1 MKPAEPDTPPIATLA
16 ELPFYLAERFD
27 RPVLLRRCVADGF
40 EEFSTRGF
48 VDQVRAL
55 SLGLRRFGLG
65 PGDRVGLVCES
76 RPEWSIADLAVLTA
90 GAVNVP
96 VYPTL
101 SAAQTRFILHD
112 AGVKAVVVSDD
123 TQLAKI
129 LGIAPELPALAA
141 VIVVAPAAPTPAPP
155 AGGPAV
161 QALSDV
167 VADVGARVAA
177 DASLARQYEEGA
189 RRVGA
194 GDVATIIYTS
204 GTTGHPKGVVLTHR
218 NLLSNIVAVNA
229 VVGIRG
235 DDAPLSFL
243 PLSHV
248 FERVSLYLFLLLGCH
263 VSFAESL
270 QTVSRDLVRVRPTVM
285 TGVPRVFEKFHHAV
299 LDAIANAPA
308 ARKTLFHWA
317 MRVGWAI
324 AGARLAGRRPPL
336 WAVLQRPLADALVL
350 RKIRAR
356 VGGRL
361 RIMVSG
367 SAPLAHTT
375 GEFLFAVGLPI
386 VEAYGL
392 TESSPGI
399 TANPPGKVRLG
410 TVGIPVPGVDVRIA
424 DDGEVLAR
432 GPNIMQGYFNRPEE
446 TAAALRDGWL
456 HTGDIGHLDADGYL
470 VITDRKKDLIVTSG
484 GKNIAPAPI
493 ELRLKES
500 PLVSEAV
507 LVGDRRKFPAVL
519 IIPDFVVLEEHLKAA
534 GAASGTREQLV
545 ARADVQAMF
554 QAVLD
559 EVNLNLAQFEKIK
572 RFALLPKEMTIEG
585 GELTP
590 TLKIRRKI
598 VEQHWAAVIEQLY
611 ARETAPLPPLA

>member
-1 MKPAEPDTPPIATLA
+1 M
-16 ELPFYLAERFD
+16 R
-27 RPVLLRRCVADGF
+27 
-40 EEFSTRGF
+40 
-48 VDQVRAL
+48 
-55 SLGLRRFGLG
+55 
-65 PGDRVGLVCES
+65 
-76 RPEWSIADLAVLTA
+76 
-90 GAVNVP
+90 
-96 VYPTL
+96 
-101 SAAQTRFILHD
+101 
-112 AGVKAVVVSDD
+112 
-123 TQLAKI
+123 
-129 LGIAPELPALAA
+129 
-141 VIVVAPAAPTPAPP
+141 
-155 AGGPAV
+155 
-161 QALSDV
+161 DV
-167 VADVGARVAA
+167 VADGRARLAA
-177 DASLARQYEEGA
+177 DASLARQYEDRA
-189 RRVGA
+189 RGVRA

-218 NLLSNIVAVNA
+218 NLLSYMVAVNA

-270 QTVSRDLVRVRPTVM
+270 QTVSRDLTRVRPTVM

-299 LDAIANAPA
+299 LDAVANAPA
-308 ARKTLFHWA
+308 ARKYLFHWA
-317 MRVGWAI
+317 MRVAS
-324 AGARLAGRRPPL
+324 AVSAARLAERRPPL

-350 RKIRAR
+350 SKIRAR

-361 RIMVSG
+361 RLMVSG

-386 VEAYGL
+386 TEAYGL

-399 TANPPGKVRLG
+399 TANPPDKVRLG
-410 TVGIPVPGVDVRIA
+410 TVGIPIPGVEVRIA

-432 GPNIMQGYFNRPEE
+432 GPNIMQGYFNRPDE

-470 VITDRKKDLIVTSG
+470 TITDRKKDLIVTSG

-493 ELRLKES
+493 ELRLKDS

-507 LVGDRRKFPAVL
+507 LVGDRRNFPAVL
-519 IIPDFVVLEEHLKAA
+519 IIPDFVVLEERLREA
-534 GAASGTREQLV
+534 GSPSGSREQLV
-545 ARADVQAMF
+545 ARADVQAIY
-554 QAVLD
+554 QAILD
-559 EVNLNLAQFEKIK
+559 EINLNLAQFEKIK

-598 VEQHWAAVIEQLY
+598 VEQHWATVIEQLY
-611 ARETAPLPPLA
+611 ARDAPSL

>member
-1 MKPAEPDTPPIATLA
+1 MNVPEPASAPVATLA

-27 RPVLLRRCVADGF
+27 RPVLLRRCVGGGF
-40 EEFSTRGF
+40 EDFSTRDF

-55 SLGLRRFGLG
+55 SLGLRRFGIER
-65 PGDRVGLVCES
+65 GDRVGLVCES
-76 RPEWSIADLAVLTA
+76 RPEWSIADLAILTA

-101 SAAQTRFILHD
+101 SATQTQFILHD
-112 AGVKAVVVSDD
+112 AGVKLVVVSDD
-123 TQLAKI
+123 VQLGKL
-129 LGIAPELPALAA
+129 LGLAPELPALAA
-141 VIVVAPAAPTPAPP
+141 VVVVAPAAPLPARQPGAP
-155 AGGPAV
+155 EV
-161 QALSDV
+161 KSLREV
-167 VADVGARVAA
+167 VAEGLARAA
-177 DASLARQYEEGA
+177 GDASLARQHEEQA
-189 RRVGA
+189 RQLSA
-194 GDVATIIYTS
+194 DDIATIIYTS

-218 NLLSNIVAVNA
+218 NILSNLMAVNA
-229 VVGIRG
+229 VVQIRG
-235 DDAPLSFL
+235 DDQPLSFL

-248 FERVSLYLFLLLGCH
+248 FERLALYLFLLLGCR

-270 QTVSRDLVRVRPTVM
+270 QTVSRDLVRARPTVM

-299 LDAIANAPA
+299 IDAVAGAPA
-308 ARKTLFHWA
+308 ARKALFHWA
-317 MRVGWAI
+317 MRVGTAV
-324 AGARLAGRRPPL
+324 AAARLAGRRPPL
-336 WAVLQRPLADALVL
+336 WAVMQRPLADALVL

-361 RIMVSG
+361 RLMVSG

-386 VEAYGL
+386 TEAYGL

-399 TANPPGKVRLG
+399 TANPPGAVRLG
-410 TVGIPVPGVDVRIA
+410 TVGIAVPGVEVRIA

-446 TAAALRDGWL
+446 TAAALRGGWL

-470 VITDRKKDLIVTSG
+470 TITDRKKDLIVTSG

-500 PLVSEAV
+500 PLVAEAV
-507 LVGDRRKFPAVL
+507 LVGDRRKFPAAL
-519 IIPDFVVLEEHLKAA
+519 IVPDFVTLEEHLREA
-534 GAASGTREQLV
+534 GAESGPRERLV
-545 ARADVQAMF
+545 ARADVQAIY
-554 QAVLD
+554 QAILD
-559 EVNLNLAQFEKIK
+559 GINVNLAQFEKIK
-572 RFALLPKEMTIEG
+572 QFALLPREMTIEG

-590 TLKIRRKI
+590 TLKIRRRI

-611 ARETAPLPPLA
+611 ARDPASP

>member
-1 MKPAEPDTPPIATLA
+1 MKVPEPDSAPVATLA

-27 RPVLLRRCVADGF
+27 GPVLLRRCVAEGF
-40 EEFSTRGF
+40 EEFSTRDL
-48 VDQVRAL
+48 VEQVRAL
-55 SLGLRRFGLG
+55 SVEFCRLGVE

-76 RPEWSIADLAVLTA
+76 RPEWSIADLAILTA
-90 GAVNVP
+90 GAINVP

-101 SAAQTRFILHD
+101 SGAQTQFILHEVG
-112 AGVKAVVVSDD
+112 AKVVVVSDGI
-123 TQLAKI
+123 QLEKL
-129 LGIAPELPALAA
+129 LGLAPQLPSLST
-141 VIVVAPAAPTPAPP
+141 VIVVAPAGPMPGPAP
-155 AGGPAV
+155 GGPSV
-161 QALSDV
+161 LALRTV
-167 VADVGARVAA
+167 VAEGRARVAA
-177 DASLARQYEEGA
+177 DAALARRYEERA
-189 RRVGA
+189 RGVKA

-218 NLLSNIVAVNA
+218 NILTNLMAANA
-229 VVGIRG
+229 ILDINGE
-235 DDAPLSFL
+235 DSLLSFL

-248 FERVSLYLFLLLGCH
+248 FERLALYLFLLLGCR

-270 QTVSRDLVRVRPTVM
+270 QTISRDLVRVRPTIM

-299 LDAIANAPA
+299 LDAAANAPA
-308 ARKTLFHWA
+308 PRKALFHWA
-317 MRVGWAI
+317 MRVAS
-324 AGARLAGRRPPL
+324 AVADARLAGRRPPIA
-336 WAVLQRPLADALVL
+336 AVFQRPLADALIL

-361 RIMVSG
+361 RLMVSG

-375 GEFLFAVGLPI
+375 GEFLFAIGLP
-386 VEAYGL
+386 VSECYGL

-399 TANPPGKVRLG
+399 TGNPPAAARLG
-410 TVGIPVPGVDVRIA
+410 TVGIAFPGVEVRIA

-446 TAAALRDGWL
+446 TAAAVRDGWL

-470 VITDRKKDLIVTSG
+470 SITDRKKDLIVTSG

-493 ELRLKES
+493 ELRIKES

-507 LVGDRRKFPAVL
+507 LVGDRRKFPAAL
-519 IIPDFVVLEEHLKAA
+519 IIPDFVVLEEHLRET
-534 GAASGTREQLV
+534 GAASGTREQLA
-545 ARADVQAMF
+545 ARADVQAIY
-554 QAVLD
+554 QAILD
-559 EVNLNLAQFEKIK
+559 EINRDLAQFEKIK
-572 RFALLPKEMTIEG
+572 RFALLPREMTIEG

-590 TLKIRRKI
+590 TMKIRRKL

-611 ARETAPLPPLA
+611 AREPASS

>member
-1 MKPAEPDTPPIATLA
+1 MMDSDADIAPIATLA
-16 ELPFYLAERFD
+16 ELPAYLAGRFD
-27 RPVLLRRCVADGF
+27 RPILLRRCVAEGF
-40 EEFSTRGF
+40 HEFSTREF
-48 VDQVRAL
+48 VDEIRAL
-55 SLGLRRFGLG
+55 SLGLRQFGVE

-76 RPEWSIADLAVLTA
+76 RPEWSIADLAILTA

-101 SAAQTRFILHD
+101 SAAQTQFILHE
-112 AGVKAVVVSDD
+112 AGVKVVVVSDGV
-123 TQLAKI
+123 QLAKI
-129 LGIAPELPALAA
+129 AGLAPELPALTD
-141 VIVVAPAAPTPAPP
+141 VIVVAPAAGLAGQPAV
-155 AGGPAV
+155 GPAV
-161 QALSDV
+161 HTLRDV
-167 VADVGARVAA
+167 VAEHRARIAA
-177 DASLARQYEEGA
+177 DASLARQYEEQV

-218 NLLSNIVAVNA
+218 NLLSNMVAVNA

-270 QTVSRDLVRVRPTVM
+270 QTVSRDLMRVRPTVM

-299 LDAIANAPA
+299 LDALASAPA
-308 ARKTLFHWA
+308 ARKALFHWA
-317 MRVGWAI
+317 LRVGSAVS
-324 AGARLAGRRPPL
+324 AARLAGKRPPL
-336 WAVLQRPLADALVL
+336 WAALQRPLADALVL

-361 RIMVSG
+361 RLMVSG

-386 VEAYGL
+386 SEAYGL

-410 TVGIPVPGVDVRIA
+410 TVGIPVPGVEVRIA

-432 GPNIMQGYFNRPEE
+432 GPNIMQGYFQRPDE

-470 VITDRKKDLIVTSG
+470 TITDRKKDLIVTSG

-519 IIPDFVVLEEHLKAA
+519 IIPDFVVLEEHLREV
-534 GAASGTREQLV
+534 GSPSGSREQLV
-545 ARADVQAMF
+545 ARADVQALY
-554 QAVLD
+554 QAILD
-559 EVNLNLAQFEKIK
+559 TVNVNLAQFEKIK
-572 RFALLPKEMTIEG
+572 RFALLPKDMTIEG

-590 TLKIRRKI
+590 TMKIRRRV
-598 VEQHWAAVIEQLY
+598 VEQHWAPVIEQLY
-611 ARETAPLPPLA
+611 AREPAPNAS

>member
-1 MKPAEPDTPPIATLA
+1 MNLLEPDTAPVATLA
-16 ELPFYLAERFD
+16 ELPFFLAARYD
-27 RPVLLRRCVADGF
+27 RPALLRRCVADGF
-40 EEFSTRGF
+40 EEFSTRDF
-48 VDQVRAL
+48 VDQIRAL
-55 SLGLRRFGLG
+55 SLGLRRFGIG
-65 PGDRVGLVCES
+65 SGDRVGLICES
-76 RPEWSIADLAVLTA
+76 RPEWSIADLAILTA
-90 GAVNVP
+90 GAVTVP

-101 SAAQTRFILHD
+101 SAAQTQFILDD
-112 AGVKAVVVSDD
+112 AGVKVAVVSDD
-123 TQLAKI
+123 TQLGKV
-129 LGIAPELPALAA
+129 LGLAPALPALAA
-141 VIVVAPAAPTPAPP
+141 VIVVAPGIPLPGHAA
-155 AGGPAV
+155 GSPAV
-161 QALSDV
+161 HGLRDV
-167 VADVGARVAA
+167 VADGRARLAA
-177 DASLARQYEEGA
+177 DGSLERQHEERA
-189 RRVGA
+189 RRVEA

-218 NLLSNIVAVNA
+218 NLLSNVIAVNA

-248 FERVSLYLFLLLGCH
+248 FERVSLYLFLLLGCR

-299 LDAIANAPA
+299 LDALANAPA
-308 ARKTLFHWA
+308 ARKALFHWA
-317 MRVGWAI
+317 MRVAT
-324 AGARLAGRRPPL
+324 AVSSARLARRRPPVL
-336 WAVLQRPLADALVL
+336 AVLQRPLADVLVL

-361 RIMVSG
+361 RLMVSG
-367 SAPLAHTT
+367 SAPLAHAT

-386 VEAYGL
+386 SEAYGL

-399 TANPPGKVRLG
+399 TANPPAAVRLG
-410 TVGIPVPGVDVRIA
+410 TVGIPVPGVEVRIA
-424 DDGEVLAR
+424 GDGEVLAR

-456 HTGDIGHLDADGYL
+456 HTGDIGHFDDDGYL
-470 VITDRKKDLIVTSG
+470 TITDRKKNLIVTSG

-507 LVGDRRKFPAVL
+507 IVGDRRKFPAAL
-519 IIPDFVVLEEHLKAA
+519 IIPDFVVLEEHLREA
-534 GAASGTREQLV
+534 GAPSGSRDQLV
-545 ARADVQAMF
+545 ARADVQAIY
-554 QAVLD
+554 QTILD
-559 EVNLNLAQFEKIK
+559 GINVNLAQFERVK

-598 VEQHWAAVIEQLY
+598 VEEHWAAVIEQLY
-611 ARETAPLPPLA
+611 AREPAI

>member
-1 MKPAEPDTPPIATLA
+1 MRVPEPASAPVATLA

-40 EEFSTRGF
+40 QELSTRDF
-48 VDQVRAL
+48 VEQVCAL
-55 SLGLRRFGLG
+55 SLGLRRFGVER
-65 PGDRVGLVCES
+65 GDRVALVCES
-76 RPEWSIADLAVLTA
+76 RPEWSIADLAILTS
-90 GAVNVP
+90 GGVNVP

-101 SAAQTRFILHD
+101 SAAQTQFILHD
-112 AGVKAVVVSDD
+112 AGAKVVVVSDD
-123 TQLAKI
+123 IQLAKL
-129 LGIAPELPALAA
+129 LGLAPELPALTT
-141 VIVVAPAAPTPAPP
+141 VIVVAPAGPLGSPA

-161 QALSDV
+161 HALKDV
-167 VADVGARVAA
+167 VAEGRARAAA
-177 DASLARQYEEGA
+177 DASLAREYEERA
-189 RRVGA
+189 RSLDP

-218 NLLSNIVAVNA
+218 NILSNLMAVNA
-229 VVGIRG
+229 VVQIRG
-235 DDAPLSFL
+235 DDEPMSFL

-248 FERVSLYLFLLLGCH
+248 FERLALYLFLLLGCR

-299 LDAIANAPA
+299 LDAVANAPA
-308 ARKTLFHWA
+308 ARKALFHWA
-317 MRVGWAI
+317 MRVAS
-324 AGARLAGRRPPL
+324 AASGARLRGKRPPL
-336 WAVLQRPLADALVL
+336 WAALQHPLADALVL
-350 RKIRAR
+350 GKIRAR

-361 RIMVSG
+361 RLMVSG

-386 VEAYGL
+386 SEAYGL

-399 TANPPGKVRLG
+399 TANPPAAVRLG
-410 TVGIPVPGVDVRIA
+410 TVGIAVPGVDVRIA

-470 VITDRKKDLIVTSG
+470 TITDRKKDLIVTSG

-500 PLVSEAV
+500 PLVAEAV
-507 LVGDRRKFPAVL
+507 LVGDRRKFPAAL
-519 IIPDFVVLEEHLKAA
+519 IIPDFVTLEEHLREA
-534 GAASGTREQLV
+534 GAASGSREQLV
-545 ARADVQAMF
+545 ARADVQAIY
-554 QAVLD
+554 QAILD
-559 EVNLNLAQFEKIK
+559 GINVNLAQFEKIK
-572 RFALLPKEMTIEG
+572 QFALLPKDMTIEG

-611 ARETAPLPPLA
+611 AREPAANGS

>member
-1 MKPAEPDTPPIATLA
+1 MKVPEPVAAPIATLA
-16 ELPFYLAERFD
+16 ELPFFLAERFD

-40 EEFSTRGF
+40 EAFSTREF
-48 VDQVRAL
+48 VDQTRAL
-55 SLGLRRFGLG
+55 SLGLRRFGIE

-76 RPEWSIADLAVLTA
+76 RPEWSISDLAILTA

-112 AGVKAVVVSDD
+112 AGVKVVVVSDD
-123 TQLAKI
+123 IQLAKL
-129 LGIAPELPALAA
+129 LGLAPELPALRA
-141 VIVVAPAAPTPAPP
+141 VVVVAPAGALAGQP

-161 QALSDV
+161 HAMRDV
-167 VADVGARVAA
+167 VADGRARLAA
-177 DASLARQYEEGA
+177 DPSLAQRYEEHA
-189 RRVGA
+189 RGVRA

-218 NLLSNIVAVNA
+218 NLLSNLVAVNA

-235 DDAPLSFL
+235 DDEPLSFL

-299 LDAIANAPA
+299 LDALASAPA
-308 ARKTLFHWA
+308 LRKALFHWA
-317 MRVGWAI
+317 MRVAWAV
-324 AGARLAGRRPPL
+324 AGAGLAGKRAPL

-361 RIMVSG
+361 RLMVSG

-375 GEFLFAVGLPI
+375 GEFLFSVGLPI
-386 VEAYGL
+386 SEAYGL

-410 TVGIPVPGVDVRIA
+410 TVGIAIPGVEVRIA

-470 VITDRKKDLIVTSG
+470 TITDRKKDLIVTSG

-519 IIPDFVVLEEHLKAA
+519 IIPDFVVLEEHLREK
-534 GAASGTREQLV
+534 GAPSGSRDQLV

-554 QAVLD
+554 QAILD
-559 EVNLNLAQFEKIK
+559 EINQHLAQFEKIK
-572 RFALLPKEMTIEG
+572 RFALLPKDMTIEG

-611 ARETAPLPPLA
+611 AREPASL

>member
-1 MKPAEPDTPPIATLA
+1 MKVAEPDAAPIATLA
-16 ELPFYLAERFD
+16 ELPSYLTERFD
-27 RPVLLRRCVADGF
+27 RPVLLRRCVGDGF
-40 EEFSTRGF
+40 AEFSTREF

-55 SLGLRRFGLG
+55 NTGLRQFGLR
-65 PGDRVGLVCES
+65 PGDRVGLICES
-76 RPEWSIADLAVLTA
+76 RPEWSIADLAILTA

-101 SAAQTRFILHD
+101 SASQTQFILQD
-112 AGVKAVVVSDD
+112 AGATVAIVSDD
-123 TQLAKI
+123 TQLAKVM
-129 LGIAPELPALAA
+129 GIAAELPALTT
-141 VIVVAPAAPTPAPP
+141 VIVVALAGAQAGR
-155 AGGPAV
+155 AGGRPAV
-161 QALSDV
+161 HAMRDV
-167 VADVGARVAA
+167 VADGRARLAA
-177 DASLARQYEEGA
+177 DASLAGQYEAQA
-189 RRVGA
+189 RAVRA

-218 NLLSNIVAVNA
+218 NLLSNMIAVNA

-248 FERVSLYLFLLLGCH
+248 FERVSLYLFLLLGCQ

-270 QTVSRDLVRVRPTVM
+270 QTVSRDLVRVAPTVM

-299 LDAIANAPA
+299 LDALANAPA
-308 ARKTLFHWA
+308 GRKALFRWA
-317 MRVGWAI
+317 MRVAS
-324 AGARLAGRRPPL
+324 AASRARLAGGRPPL
-336 WAVLQRPLADALVL
+336 WALLQRPLADALVL

-361 RIMVSG
+361 RLMVSG

-386 VEAYGL
+386 SEAYGL

-399 TANPPGKVRLG
+399 TANPPDKVRLG
-410 TVGIPVPGVDVRIA
+410 TVGIPIPGVDVRIA
-424 DDGEVLAR
+424 ADGEVLAR
-432 GPNIMQGYFNRPEE
+432 GPNIMQGYYNRPQE

-456 HTGDIGHLDADGYL
+456 HTGDVGHFDADGYL
-470 VITDRKKDLIVTSG
+470 TITDRKKDLIVTSG

-493 ELRLKES
+493 ELRLKEN

-507 LVGDRRKFPAVL
+507 LVGDRRNFPAAL
-519 IIPDFVVLEEHLKAA
+519 IIPDFVVLEERLREA
-534 GAASGTREQLV
+534 GSSSGSREQLA

-554 QAVLD
+554 QAILD
-559 EVNLNLAQFEKIK
+559 EINVNLAQFEKIK

-590 TLKIRRKI
+590 TLKIRRRV

-611 ARETAPLPPLA
+611 AREPASP

>member
-1 MKPAEPDTPPIATLA
+1 MVPEPDTAPVETLA
-16 ELPFYLAERFD
+16 ELPFYLAARFD
-27 RPVLLRRCVADGF
+27 RPVLLRRCVGDGF
-40 EEFSTRGF
+40 EEFSTREF
-48 VDQVRAL
+48 VDNIRAL
-55 SLGLRRFGLG
+55 SLGLRRFGIG

-76 RPEWSIADLAVLTA
+76 RPEWSMADLAVLAA

-101 SAAQTRFILHD
+101 SAAQTQFILHD
-112 AGVKAVVVSDD
+112 AGVKAVVVSDEI
-123 TQLAKI
+123 QLAKL
-129 LGIAPELPALAA
+129 LGLAPDLPALSA
-141 VIVVAPAAPTPAPP
+141 VIVVAPVGAP
-155 AGGPAV
+155 AGQPARGPAV
-161 QALSDV
+161 LAMRDV
-167 VADVGARVAA
+167 VAEGRARVAA
-177 DASLARQYEEGA
+177 DASLAQQYEAQA
-189 RRVGA
+189 RAVRA

-218 NLLSNIVAVNA
+218 NLLSNLMAVNA

-299 LDAIANAPA
+299 LDALANAPA
-308 ARKTLFHWA
+308 ARKALFHWA
-317 MRVGWAI
+317 MRVAS
-324 AGARLAGRRPPL
+324 AVSGARLAGKRPPL
-336 WAVLQRPLADALVL
+336 SAVLQRPLADALVL

-361 RIMVSG
+361 RLMVSG

-386 VEAYGL
+386 TEAYGL

-410 TVGIPVPGVDVRIA
+410 TVGIPIPGVEVRIA

-446 TAAALRDGWL
+446 TSAALRDGWL

-470 VITDRKKDLIVTSG
+470 TITDRKKDLIVTSG

-519 IIPDFVVLEEHLKAA
+519 IIPDFVVLEEHLREA
-534 GAASGTREQLV
+534 GAPSGSREQLV
-545 ARADVQAMF
+545 ARADVQAIY
-554 QAVLD
+554 QAILD
-559 EVNLNLAQFEKIK
+559 EINVNLAQFEKIK

-611 ARETAPLPPLA
+611 AREPASA

>member
-1 MKPAEPDTPPIATLA
+1 MKHPESDAAPVATLA

-27 RPVLLRRCVADGF
+27 RPLLVRRCVTDGF
-40 EEFSTRGF
+40 DEFSTREF
-48 VDQVRAL
+48 VEQTRAL
-55 SLGLRRFGLG
+55 SLGLRGFGVE

-76 RPEWSIADLAVLTA
+76 RPEWSIADLAILTA

-101 SAAQTRFILHD
+101 SGSQTQFILHD
-112 AGVKAVVVSDD
+112 AGVKAAIVSDD
-123 TQLAKI
+123 TQLVKV
-129 LGIAPELPALAA
+129 LSIARELPALKAI
-141 VIVVAPAAPTPAPP
+141 VVVAPAATPAGSAAAGPVVRAMKDLVSEVRAQVTADPP
-155 AGGPAV
+155 
-161 QALSDV
+161 
-167 VADVGARVAA
+167 
-177 DASLARQYEEGA
+177 LARLYEEQA
-189 RRVGA
+189 RQVRA

-218 NLLSNIVAVNA
+218 NILSNLMAVNA
-229 VVGIRG
+229 VARIRG
-235 DDAPLSFL
+235 DDEPMSFL

-248 FERVSLYLFLLLGCH
+248 FERLALYLFLLLGCR

-270 QTVSRDLVRVRPTVM
+270 QTVSRDLARVRPTVM

-299 LDAIANAPA
+299 LDAVASAPA
-308 ARKTLFHWA
+308 ARKALFRWA
-317 MRVGWAI
+317 LRVGWAV
-324 AGARLAGRRPPL
+324 AGARLALRRPPL
-336 WAVLQRPLADALVL
+336 WAVLLRPLADALVL
-350 RKIRAR
+350 AKIRAR

-361 RIMVSG
+361 RLMVSG

-375 GEFLFAVGLPI
+375 AEFLFAVGLPI
-386 VEAYGL
+386 SEAYGL

-399 TANPPGKVRLG
+399 TVNPPSAVRLG
-410 TVGIPVPGVDVRIA
+410 TVGIPVPGVEVRIA

-470 VITDRKKDLIVTSG
+470 TITDRKKDLIVTSG

-507 LVGDRRKFPAVL
+507 LFGDRRNFPAAL
-519 IIPDFVVLEEHLKAA
+519 IIPDFVVLEERLREK
-534 GAASGTREQLV
+534 GSPSGSREQLV
-545 ARADVQAMF
+545 ARADVLAMY

-559 EVNLNLAQFEKIK
+559 DINLHLAQFEKVK
-572 RFALLPKEMTIEG
+572 RFALLPKEMTVEG

-598 VEQHWAAVIEQLY
+598 VEQHWAGVIEQLY
-611 ARETAPLPPLA
+611 AREPAPNA

>member
-1 MKPAEPDTPPIATLA
+1 MNVPEPADAPVATLA
-16 ELPFYLAERFD
+16 ELPFYLADRFD
-27 RPVLLRRCVADGF
+27 RPVLLRRCVGDGF
-40 EEFSTRGF
+40 EDFSTRDF
-48 VDQVRAL
+48 VDQIRAL
-55 SLGLRRFGLG
+55 SLGLRRFGIER
-65 PGDRVGLVCES
+65 GDRVGLICES
-76 RPEWSIADLAVLTA
+76 RPEWSIADLAILTA
-90 GAVNVP
+90 GGVNVP

-101 SAAQTRFILHD
+101 SATQTQFILHD
-112 AGVKAVVVSDD
+112 AGVKLVVVSDD
-123 TQLAKI
+123 IQLAKL
-129 LGIAPELPALAA
+129 LGLAPELPALTA
-141 VIVVAPAAPTPAPP
+141 VVVVAPAAPLPARQPGAP
-155 AGGPAV
+155 EV
-161 QALSDV
+161 HALREV
-167 VADVGARVAA
+167 VAEGLARVAG
-177 DASLARQYEEGA
+177 DASLARQHEEQA
-189 RRVGA
+189 RRLTA
-194 GDVATIIYTS
+194 NDIATIIYTS

-218 NLLSNIVAVNA
+218 NILSNMMAVNA
-229 VVGIRG
+229 VVQIRG
-235 DDAPLSFL
+235 DDEPLSFL

-248 FERVSLYLFLLLGCH
+248 FERLALYLFLLLGCR

-270 QTVSRDLVRVRPTVM
+270 QTVSRDLVRARPTIM

-299 LDAIANAPA
+299 LDAVAGAPA
-308 ARKTLFHWA
+308 ARKALFRWA
-317 MRVGWAI
+317 MRVGTAV
-324 AGARLAGRRPPL
+324 ADARLAGRRPPL
-336 WAVLQRPLADALVL
+336 LAAMQRPLADALVL

-361 RIMVSG
+361 RLMVSG

-386 VEAYGL
+386 SEAYGL

-399 TANPPGKVRLG
+399 TANPPGAVRLG
-410 TVGIPVPGVDVRIA
+410 TVGIAVPGVEVRIA

-446 TAAALRDGWL
+446 TAAALGGGWL

-470 VITDRKKDLIVTSG
+470 TITDRKKDIIVTSG

-507 LVGDRRKFPAVL
+507 LVGDRRKFPAAL
-519 IIPDFVVLEEHLKAA
+519 IVPDFVTLEEHLREA
-534 GAASGTREQLV
+534 GAASGPRERLV
-545 ARADVQAMF
+545 ARADVQAIY
-554 QAVLD
+554 QAILD
-559 EVNLNLAQFEKIK
+559 GINVNLAQFEKIK
-572 RFALLPKEMTIEG
+572 QFALLPREMTIEG

-611 ARETAPLPPLA
+611 AREPASL

>member
-1 MKPAEPDTPPIATLA
+1 MKVTEPDAAPVASLA

-27 RPVLLRRCVADGF
+27 RPVLVRRCVADGF
-40 EEFSTRGF
+40 EEFSTREF
-48 VDQVRAL
+48 VEEIRAL
-55 SLGLRRFGLG
+55 SLGLRRLGVG

-76 RPEWSIADLAVLTA
+76 RPEWSIADLAILTA
-90 GAVNVP
+90 EAVNVP

-101 SAAQTRFILHD
+101 SAAQTQFILHD
-112 AGVKAVVVSDD
+112 AGVKVVVVSDD
-123 TQLAKI
+123 TQLAKL
-129 LGIAPELPALAA
+129 LGLAPELPALTA
-141 VIVVAPAAPTPAPP
+141 VVVVAPAGDPSRLP

-161 QALSDV
+161 HTMRDV
-167 VADVGARVAA
+167 VAEGRARLAA
-177 DASLARQYEEGA
+177 DASLARQYEAQA
-189 RRVGA
+189 RGVRA

-218 NLLSNIVAVNA
+218 NLLSNMIAVNA
-229 VVGIRG
+229 VVQIRG
-235 DDAPLSFL
+235 DDEPLSFL

-299 LDAIANAPA
+299 LDALANAPV
-308 ARKTLFHWA
+308 ARKALFHWA
-317 MRVGWAI
+317 MRVAS
-324 AGARLAGRRPPL
+324 AVSGARLAGRRPPL
-336 WAVLQRPLADALVL
+336 AAALQRPLADALVL

-361 RIMVSG
+361 RLMVSG

-386 VEAYGL
+386 SEAYGL

-399 TANPPGKVRLG
+399 TANPPGAVRLG
-410 TVGIPVPGVDVRIA
+410 TVGIPVPGVEVRIA
-424 DDGEVLAR
+424 ADGEVLAR
-432 GPNIMQGYFNRPEE
+432 GPNIMQGYFNRPAE

-470 VITDRKKDLIVTSG
+470 TITDRKKDLIVTSG

-507 LVGDRRKFPAVL
+507 LVGDRRNFPAAL
-519 IIPDFVVLEEHLKAA
+519 ILPDFVVLEEHLRDR
-534 GAASGTREQLV
+534 GAPSGSREQLV
-545 ARADVQAMF
+545 ARADVQAMY
-554 QAVLD
+554 QALLD
-559 EVNLNLAQFEKIK
+559 EINVNLAQFEKIK

-611 ARETAPLPPLA
+611 ARETAPLQPLA